1 MFVSAIMYWIG
12 FSMLRPMVAL
22 YFESA
27 GYTTALIGL
36 IMALGA
42 IIPVLFAMPAGSII
56 DRIGVRRSVLSGSA
70 LMLASGVLYWLGGSL
85 SLLWPILGGQV
96 MLGLGSLL
104 SWGALQASAAI
115 TSDGEGA
122 AGGRERLLPNFAF
135 ANSIAQFTGPLLG
148 GLLADFG
155 SYTSVYASFTV
166 LSLVSGLLALFLPA
180 KLEISI
186 EAEGDTL
193 KAMKLEENNG
203 MNSAMP
209 RAREEAPFH
218 FWRSYSSGYL
228 LLKGN
233 RPFYMAIFLN
243 AVLFVLV
250 DVKGTFVPLYLAA
263 QNLSNT
269 KIGSILSISG
279 AASLLIRPFIGLLL
293 RLLGHHYMMIGS
305 ILLGAFCLLVLALQ
319 PPLWMI
325 IILLFSWGICT
336 GVNQPMAL
344 IMVAR
349 NVEKHEQG
357 MGMSLRTMSNRLVQ
371 VANPLVFGLL
381 SGTIGIALGFGV
393 FGIGLIALAG
403 ITHRMSR
410 NTSMGGS
417 IAGKNSRQGV
427 RESG

>member
-1 MFVSAIMYWIG
+1 
-12 FSMLRPMVAL
+12 MLRPMVAL

-27 GYTTALIGL
+27 GYSTAIIG
-36 IMALGA
+36 IMMALGA
-42 IIPVLFAMPAGSII
+42 IIPVLFAMPAGSMI
-56 DRIGVRRSVLSGSA
+56 DRIGARRSVWYGSA

-85 SLLWPILGGQV
+85 SWLWPILGGQIV
-96 MLGLGSLL
+96 LGLGSLL

-115 TSDGEGA
+115 ASSGDGA
-122 AGGRERLLPNFAF
+122 AGGKERLLPNFAF
-135 ANSIAQFTGPLLG
+135 VNSIAQFAGPLLG
-148 GLLADFG
+148 GLLADVG
-155 SYTSVYASFTV
+155 SYTSVFASFTA
-166 LSLVSGLLALFLPA
+166 LSFLSALLALLLPA
-180 KLEISI
+180 KQEASSNTEGEILRKNQANR
-186 EAEGDTL
+186 AEQ
-193 KAMKLEENNG
+193 AMQKERIDLQALGSEN
-203 MNSAMP
+203 
-209 RAREEAPFH
+209 EAPFL

-269 KIGSILSISG
+269 QIGSILSISG
-279 AASLLIRPFIGLLL
+279 AASLVIRPFIGLLL
-293 RLLGHHYMMIGS
+293 RLLGHHWMMIGS
-305 ILLGAFCLLVLALQ
+305 ILLGAFCLIALSLQ
-319 PPLWMI
+319 PPLWVI
-325 IILLFSWGICT
+325 IVLLFSWGICT

-371 VANPLVFGLL
+371 VVNPLLFGVL
-381 SGTIGIALGFGV
+381 SGAIGIALGFGV
-393 FGIGLIALAG
+393 FGLGLLALAG

-410 NTSMGGS
+410 T
-417 IAGKNSRQGV
+417 
-427 RESG
+427 RERRDGIEA